1 MQEESLL
8 ICSMWKYP
16 YKTKPYEHQREA
28 LKVSPNRSEFAY
40 FMEMGTGKTKVTID
54 NIAWLYLQ
62 NKIDSCLI
70 IAPKSVYTVW
80 QTEIETHLPE
90 EIEYYIYRWNIDK
103 KNKDK
108 TGLLNIFLI
117 NVEALSTRRGFDACV
132 NYLSRRPQNM
142 VVLDESTTIKNRGAK
157 RTKNILKLR
166 TLSAIR
172 RILTGSPITKSPL
185 DLYTQCQFLN
195 PQLLGFSSYLTF
207 RNRYAEMGD
216 IPVGSGRYISIPK
229 YYKNLQEL
237 ENKLKGFSS
246 RVRKDQCLDLEP
258 KVRQRRYIELEGEAK
273 RIYEKLRINALAIV
287 EDSTISFS
295 NKLTEIIKL
304 HQVCNGFTKDD
315 DGKIL
320 HLHKHK
326 LQALEDT
333 LEETDGKVIIWAN
346 YIHNLEEIIQFLK
359 NKFGEDSVVSIYGA
373 TSVEDRQEAIR
384 RIQKDDKTR
393 FFVGNPTT
401 GGFGLTLTACN
412 TVIYYSNNYNLE
424 VRMQSEDRAHRM
436 GQEGTVVYIDIV
448 ARGTLDE
455 AIMKS
460 LTNKGRVAAKTLGE
474 EELKS
479 WLI

>member
-1 MQEESLL
+1 MPEVL
-8 ICSMWKYP
+8 KY
-16 YKTKPYEHQREA
+16 K
-28 LKVSPNRSEFAY
+28 
-40 FMEMGTGKTKVTID
+40 
-54 NIAWLYLQ
+54 
-62 NKIDSCLI
+62 
-70 IAPKSVYTVW
+70 
-80 QTEIETHLPE
+80 
-90 EIEYYIYRWNIDK
+90 IYRWNVDK
-103 KNKDK
+103 PKDYLELEK
-108 TGLLNIFLI
+108 FKDLKIFLI
-117 NVEALSTRRGFDACV
+117 NVEALSTKRGFDACKE
-132 NYLSRRPQNM
+132 YLVKNTQNF
-142 VVLDESTTIKNRGAK
+142 VTLDESTTIKNRSAK
-157 RTKNILKLR
+157 RTKNILGLQKL
-166 TLSAIR
+166 SQVR
-172 RILTGSPITKSPL
+172 RILTGSPVTKSPL

-258 KVRQRRYIELEGEAK
+258 KVRQKRYIELEGEAK

-320 HLHKHK
+320 NLHNHK
-326 LQALEDT
+326 LQALEDI

-359 NKFGEDSVVSIYGA
+359 NKYGEDSVVSIYGA

-436 GQEGTVVYIDIV
+436 GQKGTVVYIDIV